1 MLKTIRITLS
11 LIFFSLITIYFLDF
25 TGNLPH
31 EFHAMEMIQF
41 VPALLAMNWII
52 LLVLLVLTALFG
64 RVYCSSICPLGIY
77 QDIVSWFRK
86 RLTNKKHRKRYK
98 YLRAM
103 NILRWSFLGAT
114 IIAFL
119 FGFSFLVGLLDPYS
133 AFGRILVHVLK
144 PAYLAGNN
152 LLASLL
158 IPAGNFTFYKVGVY
172 LLSLSSTV
180 IALVT
185 LIIISIMAW
194 RNGRIYCN
202 TVCPVGTL
210 LGFISKHALYQI
222 RFDSENC
229 TLCGRCART
238 CKASCIDFKNMTVDA
253 SRCINCFNCIE
264 ECKESGLKFKRKT
277 ENGKRKAENNAPS
290 LRGVHKVND
299 EATLLSITQGFSARR
314 SPLSVFRSPLDSAS
328 RRRFLTALSLT
339 ALAAGRVLAD
349 KTLRL
354 GPKKNVARTQ
364 PIMPPGA
371 FSIEK
376 FSRQC
381 TSCHLC
387 VSKCPAQ
394 IIKPAFLEYGIG
406 GVMQPMLDFKHQF
419 CNYDCTICADVC
431 PTGALTHLDQETK
444 HHTQIGRVQLYLEN
458 CIVYTDETSCGAC
471 SEHCPTQAVHMVPYK
486 GHLTIP
492 EINPEICV
500 GCGGCEFICPSQ
512 PWKAIFVEGVT
523 LHKTIELK
531 QEEVEQ
537 VEVEGFGF

>member
-1 MLKTIRITLS
+1 MLKTIRISLS
-11 LIFFSLITIYFLDF
+11 ILFFSLITIFFLDF
-25 TGNLPH
+25 TGKLPH

-52 LLVLLVLTALFG
+52 ILVLLVLTALFG
-64 RVYCSSICPLGIY
+64 RIYCSSVCPLGIY

-98 YLRAM
+98 YLQAL

-133 AFGRILVHVLK
+133 AFGRILVHVFK

-152 LLASLL
+152 VLASLL

-172 LLSLSSTV
+172 LLSLSSTL

-222 RFDSENC
+222 RFDNENC
-229 TLCGRCART
+229 TLCGRCARA
-238 CKASCIDFKNMTVDA
+238 CKASCIDFKNMTVDT

-264 ECKESGLKFKRKT
+264 ECNESGLKYKRIANS
-277 ENGKRKAENNAPS
+277 EKRVTNNEKLKANNYS
-290 LRGVHKVND
+290 LFAIRYS
-299 EATLLSITQGFSARR
+299 L
-314 SPLSVFRSPLDSAS
+314 PS
-328 RRRFLTALSLT
+328 RRRFLTALTLT
-339 ALAAGRVLAD
+339 ALAAGKLLAD

-354 GPKKNVARTQ
+354 GSKKKVTRTQ

-394 IIKPAFLEYGIG
+394 VIKPAFLEYGIG
-406 GVMQPMLDFKHQF
+406 GMMQPMLDFKHQF

-431 PTGALTHLDQETK
+431 PTGALAHLDQETK

-512 PWKAIFVEGVT
+512 PWKAIFVEGIT

-531 QEEVEQ
+531 PEEVEE
-537 VEVEGFGF
+537 VEVDGFGF

>member
-1 MLKTIRITLS
+1 MLKTIRISLS
-11 LIFFSLITIYFLDF
+11 LLFFSLITIYFLDF
-25 TGNLPH
+25 TGKLPH

-41 VPALLAMNWII
+41 VPALLALNWII
-52 LLVLLVLTALFG
+52 ILVLLVLTALFG
-64 RVYCSSICPLGIY
+64 RVYCSSICPLGVY
-77 QDIVSWFRK
+77 QDIVGWFRK
-86 RLTNKKHRKRYK
+86 RFTSKKHKKRYK
-98 YLRAM
+98 YLQAL

-114 IIAFL
+114 VIAFL
-119 FGFSFLVGLLDPYS
+119 LGFSFLVGLLDPYS
-133 AFGRILVHVLK
+133 AFGRIMVHIFK

-172 LLSLSSTV
+172 LLSLSSTL

-185 LIIISIMAW
+185 LAIISIMAW

-210 LGFISKHALYQI
+210 LGFISKHSLYQI

-229 TLCGRCART
+229 TLCGRCARA

-253 SRCINCFNCIE
+253 SRCVNCFNCIE
-264 ECKESGLKFKRKT
+264 ECKESGLKYKRDNSSVQLRRGLLHRFAPRNDVGQK
-277 ENGKRKAENNAPS
+277 NIINAPS

-299 EATLLSITQGFSARR
+299 DAIPSESALGR
-314 SPLSVFRSPLDSAS
+314 SS
-328 RRRFLTALSLT
+328 RRRFLTSLSLT
-339 ALAAGRVLAD
+339 ALAAGKLLAD
-349 KTLRL
+349 KTLHL
-354 GPKKNVARTQ
+354 GPKKKISRTQ

-394 IIKPAFLEYGIG
+394 VIKPAFLEYGIG
-406 GVMQPMLDFKHQF
+406 GMMQPMLDFKYQF

-512 PWKAIFVEGVT
+512 PWKAIFVEGIT
-523 LHKTIELK
+523 SHKTIELK
-531 QEEVEQ
+531 HEEA
-537 VEVEGFGF
+537 VEVEVDGFGF